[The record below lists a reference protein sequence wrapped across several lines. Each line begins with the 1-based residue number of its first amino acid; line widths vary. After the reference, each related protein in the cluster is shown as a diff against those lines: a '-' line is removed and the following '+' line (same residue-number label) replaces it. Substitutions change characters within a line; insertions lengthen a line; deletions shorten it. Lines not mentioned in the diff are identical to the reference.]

1 MLRLLSLLISLIAIA
16 VALFLNFKNYKTK
29 QSKYLIAWFF
39 LLSLSMVISL
49 MLFFYS
55 QIILAMYMD
64 GGNSGLSISRLNSRS
79 IWIIGGV
86 IILAK
91 IIAIV
96 EFAMNYNSL
105 LKYNLPL
112 ENSFDDL
119 TAFSLNSNLKNIKY
133 NNNNK
138 EPKTEYI
145 PNINNAYAGYVN
157 IQKL

>member
-1 MLRLLSLLISLIAIA
+1 
-16 VALFLNFKNYKTK
+16 
-29 QSKYLIAWFF
+29 
-39 LLSLSMVISL
+39 
-49 MLFFYS
+49 
-55 QIILAMYMD
+55 MD